1 MITYSISKEVLGSD
15 DPENTAVLY
24 WYLDATRGSWMR
36 NTPMP
41 GIADILI
48 DSRYGDSF
56 YYEILSEDFP
66 DLDEVAM
73 YDIGSAM
80 DPEYFIGRIETKLLN
95 FAKKHRMAID
105 MTPYNEEDGLSKVR
119 CIVNSPQKGVW

>member
-1 MITYSISKEVLGSD
+1 MMTYSISKEVLGSND
-15 DPENTAVLY
+15 AENTAVLY
-24 WYLDATRGSWMR
+24 WYLDTTRGSWMR

-48 DSRYGDSF
+48 DSRYGDNF

-66 DLDEVAM
+66 DLDELAM
-73 YDIGSAM
+73 YDIGSTM

-95 FAKKHRMAID
+95 FAKKYRMAID
-105 MTPYNEEDGLSKVR
+105 MTPYNEEDGLSSVR